1 MLCPQE
7 SRPQESVVSPNTV
20 KVGPAERSTTLG
32 QLAFVPPLVVGAWT
46 RHIVA
51 LAYAPTDEGNMLARL
66 KTFTLLGIEAMPVDV
81 EVDISPAAMP
91 KTILVGL
98 PDTAVKES
106 THRVERAIVNS
117 GFTRPTDRVVINLAP
132 GDLPKQAASFDLPV
146 ALGVLGGS
154 GQLIADRLEQYAI
167 IGELALEGHTRPVKG
182 GLSIAIEAAKNDGL
196 RGIVLPA
203 ENAAEAAVVEGLD
216 VIPVESLSQAV
227 AFFAGEIEIA
237 PAPSR
242 LEQLFEA
249 YSAYDV
255 DFGDVRGQEAAK
267 RAITLAAAG
276 RHNLIM
282 IGPPGSGKTML
293 AKRVPTVL
301 PALSA
306 PESIETTRIY
316 SALGQLPAGQPLL
329 ARRPFRSPHHTISD
343 AGLVGGGSPPSPGE
357 ISKAHNGILFLDEL
371 PEFNRKTLEVM
382 RQPLEDGIVTISRA
396 LRSTTFPSDFM
407 LVAAANPCPCGY
419 RSDPRRNCNCTPPQV
434 EKYMS
439 RISGPLMDRIDM
451 HIEVP
456 AVPFEELSG
465 QSRCGTSSERMRV
478 DVQKAREVQAQR
490 FADSSSG
497 VRYNAQ
503 MTSPQ
508 VREHCQLNPTCQ
520 QMLRHSV
527 EEMGLSAR
535 AHDKILRVCR
545 TIADIAGD
553 ESINEL
559 HLAEAINYRNLDRDL
574 WV

>member
-1 MLCPQE
+1 
-7 SRPQESVVSPNTV
+7 
-20 KVGPAERSTTLG
+20 
-32 QLAFVPPLVVGAWT
+32 
-46 RHIVA
+46 
-51 LAYAPTDEGNMLARL
+51 MLARL

-117 GFTRPTDRVVINLAP
+117 GFTRPHDRVVINLAP

-146 ALGVLGGS
+146 ALGVLAGS
-154 GQLIADRLEQYAI
+154 GQLIPDRLDHYAI

-182 GLSIAIEAAKNDGL
+182 GLSIAIETAKNEGL

-203 ENAAEAAVVEGLD
+203 ENAGEAAVVEGLE

-227 AFFAGEIEIA
+227 AFFAGEIDIA

-242 LEQLFEA
+242 LEQLFEE

-267 RAITLAAAG
+267 RAVTLAAAG

-301 PALSA
+301 PQLSA

-316 SALGQLPAGQPLL
+316 SALGQLPTGQPLL

-396 LRSTTFPSDFM
+396 LRSTTFPADFM
-407 LVAAANPCPCGY
+407 LIAAANPCPCGY

-439 RISGPLMDRIDM
+439 KISGPLMDRIDI

-456 AVPFEELSG
+456 SVPFEELS
-465 QSRCGTSSERMRV
+465 SSSVTGTSSEAMRA
-478 DVQKAREVQAQR
+478 DVERARCVQAER
-490 FADSSSG
+490 FADGPSD

-503 MTSPQ
+503 MTSRQ
-508 VREHCQLNPTCQ
+508 VREHCKLDKSCQ

-527 EEMGLSAR
+527 EENGLSAR

-553 ESINEL
+553 KDINEN

-574 WV
+574 WI